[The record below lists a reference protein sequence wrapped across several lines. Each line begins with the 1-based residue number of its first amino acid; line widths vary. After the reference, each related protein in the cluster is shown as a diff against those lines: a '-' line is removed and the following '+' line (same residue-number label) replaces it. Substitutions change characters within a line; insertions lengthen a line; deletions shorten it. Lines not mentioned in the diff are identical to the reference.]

1 MDPAENFSK
10 YKELQLVHLKVN
22 TPIDDPSCP
31 FKIVFQEVFKEFF
44 SN

>member
-22 TPIDDPSCP
+22 TPIDDPSGLP
-31 FKIVFQEVFKEFF
+31 LQDSF
-44 SN
+44 SGSS